1 VAGAGNLVV
10 AAIAMLVARR
20 GRGTTPP
27 VSRPVRGPG
36 VGRALLAFAFLT
48 AVASFLYEIAWLRML
63 ALVQGASTHAFET
76 MLSAFILGI
85 ALGGLWI
92 RGRIERFASPLGVL
106 ARVQILMGFAALATL
121 PAYHLSFD
129 LMQEA
134 LARLPRTELGY
145 LGYNVVGY
153 L

>member
-85 ALGGLWI
+85 ALGGFWI
-92 RGRIERFASPLGVL
+92 RNRIDRVRSPLLVRALLHIAMGL
-106 ARVQILMGFAALATL
+106 AAVATL
-121 PAYHLSFD
+121 PLYPYTFD
-129 LMQEA
+129 LMQQA
-134 LARLPRTELGY
+134 MVRL
-145 LGYNVVGY
+145 
-153 L
+153 